1 MNSYRHI
8 DRWNYI
14 VDGMEKMEL
23 WISCMDGWVGGIRC
37 IKGRQTNRQTDRQ
50 TDTYIDRQI
59 RWMDGWMDGWID
71 KQIDTVDGQIY
82 RWLQSMTP

>member
-1 MNSYRHI
+1 MVEPCQHYSDCVLKSFLLLEGLQQALMNSYRHI

-37 IKGRQTNRQTDRQ
+37 IKGR
-50 TDTYIDRQI
+50 
-59 RWMDGWMDGWID
+59 
-71 KQIDTVDGQIY
+71 
-82 RWLQSMTP
+82 